1 MATRS
6 GEKARAAIEDL
17 KQETGREAIFLELD
31 LSSLRDIKAA
41 ADEFLQCV
49 YNGFKWAM
57 ADSCIDQE
65 RNRTPR
71 PDQQRVRLTP
81 SL

>member
-41 ADEFLQCV
+41 TDEFLQ
-49 YNGFKWAM
+49 
-57 ADSCIDQE
+57 
-65 RNRTPR
+65 
-71 PDQQRVRLTP
+71 
-81 SL
+81 